1 MSNLRNCEE
10 NKTTA
15 FNEVKRV
22 RCTRGSYPERLLD
35 LWNLYDENGG
45 SENDSPEMFQD
56 NQVFI
61 VLELSNGGEDLESF
75 VFNNAQQA
83 YSMFKQVIFLEL
95 V

>member
-1 MSNLRNCEE
+1 MRNCEE

-22 RCTRGSYPERLLD
+22 RCTQGSYPERLLD

-56 NQVFI
+56 NQLFI

-75 VFNNAQQA
+75 TFTNAQQA
-83 YSMFKQVIFLEL
+83 YSMLKQVIF
-95 V
+95 VN